1 MHPHISLRPLGREIK
16 LPFCLRHGMW
26 WKPVAVSAQSLGN
39 LIFKGEACI
48 TLYPIAVIL
57 D

>member
-26 WKPVAVSAQSLGN
+26 WKPVAVPAQSLGN